1 MNILKY
7 SMIYKGYIIT
17 HNICKRAR
25 IVYDLESFIEI
36 DDIYNILIIHINP
49 DENLIENTNI
59 FKIDETAD
67 LIPEGEYELYLLIYL
82 NGVPFVTSKLLYE
95 SMVSIIYIDGSIL
108 NKDTVKKITNSKSN
122 IVGDDHYLFLLRG
135 GYFSSQDLETGAVSQ
150 KLSDEDLTDFFRS
163 TNLLY
168 PLEVVSNKANFWF
181 HYFNKFSNKNFV
193 SYDKTVY
200 SGNKDDIYLSGAHY
214 ADLVIK
220 TLQEY
225 YKNIFFF
232 NTSSDW
238 GKDKTWKNIINNKKD
253 FSEFVR
259 YNVGAEDYSRARRD
273 FHSNFGPVIYNVIVP
288 IDFEYATSDTDIFL
302 QRRTDLYVDQFMS
315 YYTHDHFNIDSD
327 LVGDQSNITGFAIH
341 WIKDDMYSLEMNSKE
356 SNILDTNLSL
366 HSMRFRAE
374 LYVRVLRFSY
384 KVPPI
389 MKIIVQLL
397 KDEDTGESF
406 TTFVNEATEEEK
418 SIINKYY
425 AEGKYLKE
433 GQLVAMKNQGVDIVE
448 EPVSTGENVEI
459 TNPTYKKMKN

>member
-1 MNILKY
+1 M
-7 SMIYKGYIIT
+7 
-17 HNICKRAR
+17 
-25 IVYDLESFIEI
+25 ESPRE
-36 DDIYNILIIHINP
+36 
-49 DENLIENTNI
+49 
-59 FKIDETAD
+59 
-67 LIPEGEYELYLLIYL
+67 
-82 NGVPFVTSKLLYE
+82 
-95 SMVSIIYIDGSIL
+95 
-108 NKDTVKKITNSKSN
+108 
-122 IVGDDHYLFLLRG
+122 RG
-135 GYFSSQDLETGAVSQ
+135 GIA
-150 KLSDEDLTDFFRS
+150 ED
-163 TNLLY
+163 
-168 PLEVVSNKANFWF
+168 NKR
-181 HYFNKFSNKNFV
+181 
-193 SYDKTVY
+193 
-200 SGNKDDIYLSGAHY
+200 
-214 ADLVIK
+214 
-220 TLQEY
+220 
-225 YKNIFFF
+225 
-232 NTSSDW
+232 
-238 GKDKTWKNIINNKKD
+238 D

-327 LVGDQSNITGFAIH
+327 LVGDQSNIIGFAIH